1 MKYYRNCICCNSAFH
16 SVNGA
21 VLCSLCEESEKE
33 VDEKIM
39 NGIRAYLQ
47 LKKSELSLKLNVSE
61 RRIDPFY

>member
-1 MKYYRNCICCNSAFH
+1 
-16 SVNGA
+16 

-39 NGIRAYLQ
+39 NGIRAYPQ